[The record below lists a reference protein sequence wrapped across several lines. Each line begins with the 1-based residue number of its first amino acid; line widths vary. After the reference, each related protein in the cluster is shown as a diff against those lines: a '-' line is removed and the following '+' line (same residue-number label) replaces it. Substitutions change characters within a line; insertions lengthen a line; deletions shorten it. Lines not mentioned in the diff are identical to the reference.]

1 MENKINNTLEIILKD
16 RVKTLGEFLISICQD
31 EIKKKA
37 IKDTLIGIEYY
48 KILMFITFL
57 NVDTIE
63 DKINYIIKIFK
74 LNDTEDNRE
83 KIKNHINYFI
93 DIKKIINS

>member
-1 MENKINNTLEIILKD
+1 
-16 RVKTLGEFLISICQD
+16 
-31 EIKKKA
+31 
-37 IKDTLIGIEYY
+37 
-48 KILMFITFL
+48 MFITFL

-63 DKINYIIKIFK
+63 DKINDFIKIFK

-93 DIKKIINS
+93 EIKKMDS